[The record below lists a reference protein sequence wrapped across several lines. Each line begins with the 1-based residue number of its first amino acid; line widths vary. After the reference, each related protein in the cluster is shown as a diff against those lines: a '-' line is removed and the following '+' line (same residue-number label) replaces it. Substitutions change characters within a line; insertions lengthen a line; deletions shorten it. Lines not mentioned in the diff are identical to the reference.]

1 MHAAVRKA
9 NIPKPAS
16 GHTLRHSF
24 ATPRLEAGYDI
35 AMATIGNTFGA
46 MEIGSII
53 TVFLFGIVTLQT
65 HMYFER
71 FSKDRLPFK
80 ILVRVFFCVKL
91 SRAYL

>member
-1 MHAAVRKA
+1 MD
-9 NIPKPAS
+9 S
-16 GHTLRHSF
+16 LDSLRIDSSDF
-24 ATPRLEAGYDI
+24 PLSSPSPLRLEAGYDT

-80 ILVRVFFCVKL
+80 ILVRVFFCVEL